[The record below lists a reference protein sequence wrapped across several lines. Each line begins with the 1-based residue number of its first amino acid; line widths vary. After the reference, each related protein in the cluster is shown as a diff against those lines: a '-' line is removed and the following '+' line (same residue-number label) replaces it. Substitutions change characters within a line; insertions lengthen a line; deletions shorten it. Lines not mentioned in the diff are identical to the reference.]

1 MPVKLMLQQ
10 EALDDSSSIDS
21 ALGIE
26 LQERPEPPQAHSHR
40 QGALVPAVAPII
52 GIARAHQP
60 IRNHH
65 HSHPPPRGPGK
76 YHEVKEQLIAQPPS
90 NREVARELTEASA
103 VDSAIVLVSNPLSE
117 RNLQSAII
125 YSNVRV
131 FQISICF
138 TLPECH
144 LSKQNLYS

>member
-1 MPVKLMLQQ
+1 MLQHS
-10 EALDDSSSIDS
+10 ARVDSASVDS

-26 LQERPEPPQAHSHR
+26 LQEHPVPPQAHSHR

-52 GIARAHQP
+52 GIAGAHQP

-65 HSHPPPRGPGK
+65 HPHPPPRGPGQ
-76 YHEVKEQLIAQPPS
+76 YHEVEEHLIAQPPS
-90 NREVARELTEASA
+90 IREVARELAEASA
-103 VDSAIVLVSNPLSE
+103 VDSAIVLVPNQLSE

-125 YSNVRV
+125 HSNIRV